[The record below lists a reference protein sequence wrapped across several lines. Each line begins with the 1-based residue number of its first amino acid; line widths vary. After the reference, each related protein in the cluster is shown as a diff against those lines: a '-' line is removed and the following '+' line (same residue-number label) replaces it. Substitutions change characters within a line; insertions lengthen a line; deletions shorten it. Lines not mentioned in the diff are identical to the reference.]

1 MRNLLLPL
9 FAVFAVASMAFV
21 LIFVVVA
28 RSPYTH
34 ANLRPE
40 GYNRTEIALVGEEPP
55 FEGFSM
61 AHPSLAVTGD
71 PVKDGRALFFKYG
84 CASCHGLQGQG
95 GTVGKEID
103 IDDISLSE
111 FRRDVRRGPK
121 GMPSYGEETLSD
133 GVAERVYIF
142 LKAAMGKISEEGAAK
157 VNESGLESQE
167 SAD

>member
-9 FAVFAVASMAFV
+9 FVVFAVGSIAFV

-40 GYNRTEIALVGEEPP
+40 GYDRTEIALLDEEPP
-55 FEGFSM
+55 FEGFGLSD
-61 AHPSLAVTGD
+61 PRLADTGD
-71 PVKDGRALFFKYG
+71 AAQDGQALFFQYG

-95 GTVGKEID
+95 GTVATD
-103 IDDISLSE
+103 LDVDDMSLSE
-111 FRRDVRRGPK
+111 FQRDVRRGPK

-133 GVAERVYIF
+133 EVAERMYIF
-142 LKAAMGKISEEGAAK
+142 LKAVMGGISEETAAK
-157 VNESGLESQE
+157 IIEMEANP
-167 SAD
+167 